1 MEAIIKQIL
10 THIDKTTANKDE
22 ARWLKSKIEA
32 GLIEGKDIGK
42 EIWIKIFAT
51 PLLRRSEIELLF
63 EKITSSEKEI
73 YCFNG
78 LIVDV
83 TNAALPYELGFYPL
97 PDGRRLQRI
106 YRTNGKPGDKLMLGE
121 KIKTILLNKYYQ
133 EQVDGNDELIFVI
146 M

>member
-32 GLIEGKDIGK
+32 GLIDGKDIGK
-42 EIWIKIFAT
+42 DIWIKIFAT

-63 EKITSSEKEI
+63 EKITSIEKEI
-73 YCFNG
+73 HCFNG
-78 LIVDV
+78 QIVGV
-83 TNAALPYELGFYPL
+83 AKVALPYELGFYPL
-97 PDGRRLQRI
+97 PDGRRFQRI
-106 YRTNGKPGDKLMLGE
+106 YRTDGKPGDKLVLGE
-121 KIKTILLNKYYQ
+121 KTKTILLNKYYQ